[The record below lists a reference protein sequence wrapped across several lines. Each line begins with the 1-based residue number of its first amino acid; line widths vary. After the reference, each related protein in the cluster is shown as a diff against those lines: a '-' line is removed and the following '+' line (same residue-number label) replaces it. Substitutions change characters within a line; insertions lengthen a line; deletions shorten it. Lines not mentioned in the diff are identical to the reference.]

1 LAGYNDLIRLLRV
14 APSPQEEKE
23 VIFAKNIS
31 FHAFLILLGFPVALR
46 TAIAVKRAT
55 LLKIP

>member
-1 LAGYNDLIRLLRV
+1 LAGYNDLIRLLRE

-31 FHAFLILLGFPVALR
+31 FHAFLILLGFPARVGGKVS
-46 TAIAVKRAT
+46 IEFVVE
-55 LLKIP
+55 